1 MNERRRTPGTIRR
14 QGAMRKAAMSGFFG
28 SSARTLAFG
37 STLLA
42 AVALAAPRANAT
54 GVPIDGFLPLV
65 GITLTNEFVRDIDFF
80 PRAST
85 SVGGIY
91 LSPDDS
97 PRFELALLDTGAAV
111 SLLTTAA
118 DAAFKIAGPYPGEPD
133 GFRGTE
139 FIQIGGATGLLEAR
153 VSDPLGL
160 YAAGLQNR
168 NGGGEALSINT
179 GSLLGQTNTSLA
191 TLPVESPL
199 PNILGLTF
207 ASQYATRIRN
217 SQPQLFELEGKTVR
231 SPAIDFLPL
240 GTGNAYGITRKAPM
254 SLLGAAPST
263 PFYQLNFGGIGQGLD
278 FHENPSAPTIVQ
290 GGHFL
295 NVNASNNG
303 TALNSQQFFFDT
315 GASVTVLSELT
326 ALQLGIDVQND
337 TPEFTIEII
346 GSGGSSGA
354 VPGFFIDQF
363 TVLATG
369 GSITLSNVPVLVFD
383 VTNPASPG
391 NIVPGIVGT
400 NVFAGRDIIIDPNPS
415 LGGGGASA
423 GVYISDP
430 VTSQKNWTTAAP
442 SASWATGGSWNGGT
456 APDMLGVANVRN
468 VGSGHQEAVVAASS
482 TAFEANIS
490 GAAGR
495 TMTVRVQSGAKLTTF
510 TGINVEQFGA
520 LHLDGGTVDAQYV
533 ELLGGTLSGS
543 GAIATGSGPIDG
555 QVENRGGVVAPGNGA
570 ATGTLSIRGRFANAH
585 DGAVNIDL
593 GGTTAGTQY
602 DRLVVD
608 GTTALD
614 GALHVSL
621 ANLGGGLF
629 APALGNVFTIIEA
642 ATIGGEFS
650 TLSLPTLSAGKMWHV
665 GYGATAVTLKVTL
678 PGDFDGNG
686 SVNVDDLA
694 LWKSGYSAHYS
705 GGDFLSWQ
713 QYFGQSL
720 PGAFAAVP
728 EPAAG
733 GMMIVAVA
741 HMAACRRRRGLCLTP
756 DP

>member
-1 MNERRRTPGTIRR
+1 
-14 QGAMRKAAMSGFFG
+14 MSGFFV

-42 AVALAAPRANAT
+42 AALTAPAANAT

-65 GITLTNEFVRDIDFF
+65 GITLTDEFVNDIDFF
-80 PRAST
+80 PKPAT
-85 SVGGIY
+85 FVGGDY
-91 LSPDDS
+91 LSPNGS

-118 DAAFKIAGPYPGEPD
+118 DTAFNIDGPYPGQSD
-133 GFRGTE
+133 GFKGTE

-160 YAAGLQNR
+160 YAAGLHNR
-168 NGGGEALSINT
+168 TGGGASLAINAD
-179 GSLLGQTNTSLA
+179 SLLGQTNTSVA

-217 SQPQLFELEGKTVR
+217 SLPQVFESDGKTVR

-240 GTGNAYGITRKAPM
+240 GTGDSYGITRKAPM
-254 SLLGAAPST
+254 SLLGSAPST
-263 PFYQLNFGGIGQGLD
+263 PFYQLNLGGIGGGNLD
-278 FHENPSAPTIVQ
+278 FYEDPSSPTIVQ

-337 TPEFTIEII
+337 APDFTLEII
-346 GSGGSSGA
+346 GSGGGSGA

-369 GSITLSNVPVLVFD
+369 GSVTLSNVPVLVFD

-391 NIVPGIVGT
+391 NVVPGIVGT

-415 LGGGGASA
+415 LGGGGQSA

-430 VTSQKNWTTAAP
+430 IASEKSWSTTAA
-442 SASWATGGSWNGGT
+442 SAAWATGGSWNSGA
-456 APDMLGVANVRN
+456 APDTLGVANVRN
-468 VGSGHQEAVVAASS
+468 AASGNQEAVLSAST
-482 TAFEANIS
+482 TAFEANVS

-495 TMTVRVQSGAKLTTF
+495 AMTVRVENGVKLTTF
-510 TGINVEQFGA
+510 TGINIEQFGA
-520 LHLDGGTVDAQYV
+520 IHLDGGTLDAQYV
-533 ELLGGTLSGS
+533 EVMGGTLSGS
-543 GAIATGSGPIDG
+543 GSIATGSGPIDG
-555 QVENRGGVVAPGNGA
+555 QVENRGGVVAPGSAA
-570 ATGTLSIRGRFANAH
+570 ATGEISIHGRFANAH

-593 GGTTAGTQY
+593 GGTTVGTQY
-602 DRLVVD
+602 DRLLID
-608 GTTALD
+608 GTAALE
-614 GALHVSL
+614 GTLNVSL
-621 ANLGGGLF
+621 VNLGGGMF
-629 APALGNVFTIIEA
+629 APALGNVFTIITAE
-642 ATIGGEFS
+642 TIGGEFS
-650 TLSLPTLSAGKMWHV
+650 TLNLPTLTTDKMWFV
-665 GYGATAVTLKVTL
+665 GYHETSVELKVTL
-678 PGDFDGNG
+678 PGDFDGDG
-686 SVNVDDLA
+686 NVDNEDLA
-694 LWKSGYSAHYS
+694 LWKSDYGGNYS
-705 GGDFLSWQ
+705 GADFLSWQ
-713 QYFGQSL
+713 RHLGQSIV
-720 PGAFAAVP
+720 GAVESVP
-728 EPAAG
+728 EPSAAVLAEIG
-733 GMMIVAVA
+733 LIA
-741 HMAACRRRRGLCLTP
+741 MALRRRSR
-756 DP
+756 

>member
-1 MNERRRTPGTIRR
+1 
-14 QGAMRKAAMSGFFG
+14 MRKATMAGIFD

-37 STLLA
+37 STLL
-42 AVALAAPRANAT
+42 VAIALTAPRATAT

-65 GITLTNEFVRDIDFF
+65 GITLTDEFVDDIDFF
-80 PRAST
+80 PHAST
-85 SVGGIY
+85 SVGGSY
-91 LSPDDS
+91 LGPNGT

-118 DAAFKIAGPYPGEPD
+118 DAAFNIAGPYPGEPD

-139 FIQIGGATGLLEAR
+139 FIQIGGATGILQAR

-168 NGGGEALSINT
+168 AEGGGALAINT
-179 GSLLGQTNTSLA
+179 NSLLGQTNTSVA

-217 SQPQLFELEGKTVR
+217 SLPQVFELDGKTVR

-240 GTGNAYGITRKAPM
+240 GTGASHGISRKAPM
-254 SLLGAAPST
+254 SLQGAAPST

-295 NVNASNNG
+295 NVTASNNG
-303 TALNSQQFFFDT
+303 TSLGSQQFFFDT

-337 TPEFTIEII
+337 APEFTIEII
-346 GSGGSSGA
+346 GSGGGSGA
-354 VPGFFIDQF
+354 VPGYFIDQF

-400 NVFAGRDIIIDPNPS
+400 NVFAGCDIIIDPNPS

-430 VTSQKNWTTAAP
+430 VTSQKNWSTTAA
-442 SASWATGGSWNGGT
+442 SATWSTGGNWNGGT
-456 APDMLGVANVRN
+456 APDTLGVANVRN
-468 VGSGHQEAVVAASS
+468 AGSGHQEAVVATST
-482 TAFEANIS
+482 TAFEANVS

-495 TMTVRVQSGAKLTTF
+495 TMTVRVPTGAKLTTF

-520 LHLDGGTVDAQYV
+520 LHLDGGAVDAQYV

-555 QVENRGGVVAPGNGA
+555 QVENRGGVVAPGNGT

-585 DGAVNIDL
+585 DGAVHIDL
-593 GGTTAGTQY
+593 GGTAPGAQY
-602 DRLVVD
+602 DRLVID
-608 GTTALD
+608 GTAAID
-614 GALHVSL
+614 GSL
-621 ANLGGGLF
+621 NASLVNLGGGMF
-629 APALGNVFTIIEA
+629 GPALGNAFAIIEA
-642 ATIGGEFS
+642 NSVVGTFS
-650 TLSLPTLSAGKMWHV
+650 SLNLPSLGSDKMWAV
-665 GYGATAVTLKVTL
+665 VYGQTSVELRVTL
-678 PGDFDGNG
+678 PGDFDGDW
-686 SVNVDDLA
+686 NVDADDLA
-694 LWKSGYSAHYS
+694 VWRSSHGGHYS

-713 QYFGQSL
+713 RYFGQSIS
-720 PGAFAAVP
+720 AIAAVP
-728 EPAAG
+728 EPTTGALAAFALAG
-733 GMMIVAVA
+733 LAL
-741 HMAACRRRRGLCLTP
+741 RRRTRQNAS
-756 DP
+756 

>member
-1 MNERRRTPGTIRR
+1 
-14 QGAMRKAAMSGFFG
+14 MRKATMSGFFG

-42 AVALAAPRANAT
+42 AAHMAPHANAT
-54 GVPIDGFLPLV
+54 GVPIDGFLPMV
-65 GITLTNEFVRDIDFF
+65 GITLTDEFVDDIDFF
-80 PRAST
+80 PKPAT
-85 SVGGIY
+85 FVGGDY
-91 LSPDDS
+91 LSHNGS

-118 DAAFKIAGPYPGEPD
+118 DAAFNIDGPYPGQSD
-133 GFRGTE
+133 GFKGTE

-168 NGGGEALSINT
+168 TGGGAALAINT
-179 GSLLGQTNTSLA
+179 DSLLGQTNTSVA

-199 PNILGLTF
+199 PNVLGLTF

-217 SQPQLFELEGKTVR
+217 SQPQLFEQDGKTVR

-240 GTGNAYGITRKAPM
+240 GSGASHGITRKAPM
-254 SLLGAAPST
+254 SLQGAAPST
-263 PFYQLNFGGIGQGLD
+263 PFYQMNLGGIGGGNLD
-278 FHENPSAPTIVQ
+278 FYEDPSTPTIVQ

-326 ALQLGIDVQND
+326 ALQLGIDVQSD
-337 TPEFTIEII
+337 APEFTIEII

-354 VPGFFIDQF
+354 VPGYFIDQF

-369 GSITLSNVPVLVFD
+369 GSVTLSNVPVLVFD

-391 NIVPGIVGT
+391 NVVPGIVGT

-415 LGGGGASA
+415 LGGGGSTA
-423 GVYISDP
+423 GVYISDA
-430 VTSQKNWTTAAP
+430 VTSEKNWSTTAA
-442 SASWATGGSWNGGT
+442 SASWAAGGSWNGGA
-456 APDMLGVANVRN
+456 APTTLGIANVRN
-468 VGSGHQEAVVAASS
+468 VGSGNQEAVVSAST

-495 TMTVRVQSGAKLTTF
+495 AMTVRVQSGVKLTTF
-510 TGINVEQFGA
+510 TGINIEQFGA
-520 LHLDGGTVDAQYV
+520 LHLDGGALDAQYV
-533 ELLGGTLSGS
+533 EVMGGTLSGS
-543 GAIATGSGPIDG
+543 GSIATGSGPVDG
-555 QVENRGGVVAPGNGA
+555 QVENRGGVVAPGNGTT
-570 ATGTLSIRGRFANAH
+570 TGTLSIRGRFANAH

-593 GGTTAGTQY
+593 GGMTAGTQY
-602 DRLVVD
+602 DRLLID
-608 GTTALD
+608 GTAAIEGTLN
-614 GALHVSL
+614 VSL
-621 ANLGGGLF
+621 VNLGGGAF
-629 APALGNVFTIIEA
+629 VPALGSLFTIIEA
-642 ATIGGEFS
+642 TTVGGEFS
-650 TLSLPTLSAGKMWHV
+650 TLNLPTLSSGKMWFV
-665 GYGATAVTLKVTL
+665 GYEETAVTLKVTL

-686 SVNVDDLA
+686 SVNETDLA
-694 LWKSGYSAHYS
+694 VWKLGDSAKYS
-705 GGDFLSWQ
+705 GADFLSWQ
-713 QYFGQSL
+713 RYFGQSI

-728 EPAAG
+728 EPTAAALVLLAAG
-733 GMMIVAVA
+733 ALATGRG
-741 HMAACRRRRGLCLTP
+741 RRSI
-756 DP
+756 